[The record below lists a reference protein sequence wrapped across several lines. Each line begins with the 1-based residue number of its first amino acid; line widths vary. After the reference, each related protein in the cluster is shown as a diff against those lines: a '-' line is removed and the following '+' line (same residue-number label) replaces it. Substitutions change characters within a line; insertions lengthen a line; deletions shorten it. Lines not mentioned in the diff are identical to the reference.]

1 MRKDSR
7 SDRGL
12 LGVLEE
18 VFRLEMQTWVSWGAT
33 SVSLRL
39 RNPEEGL
46 RGVLSFVEE
55 LWGAREVTLKRTQKP
70 LGRCSFAWRRWEAEK
85 QEMKSQGHQ

>member
-1 MRKDSR
+1 MVRKDSR

-18 VFRLEMQTWVSWGAT
+18 VFRLEMQTWVRWGAT

-46 RGVLSFVEE
+46 REVLSFVEE
-55 LWGAREVTLKRTQKP
+55 LWGVREVTQKP

-85 QEMKSQGHQ
+85 QEMRSQGHQ